1 MYFVFNNTNVQG
13 AKCLLKDAN
22 SPVLVFLTLAL
33 MLQPII
39 AAKTTWRLT
48 RDLVLMNLYTH
59 EALYEGLKVAD
70 QPSILSVHVMSHGM
84 NSPQSC
90 KCWKLNA
97 GTQAYTCVLYTK
109 KYYTRKLRFPL

>member
-1 MYFVFNNTNVQG
+1 MYFVLNNTNVQG

-22 SPVLVFLTLAL
+22 TPVLVFLTLAL

-59 EALYEGLKVAD
+59 EALYEGLFH
-70 QPSILSVHVMSHGM
+70 SI
-84 NSPQSC
+84 
-90 KCWKLNA
+90 
-97 GTQAYTCVLYTK
+97 
-109 KYYTRKLRFPL
+109 RLRSLTNHRYSQYM